1 MSNYFV
7 SENGKLLR
15 RISLCLLA
23 GYIFFI
29 LAFFFLA
36 GDQLQLRPSKGNLP
50 MPAAQSA
57 AVELSAGNTVDQH
70 FTTNADRLES
80 VSVQWGTAYRANAGT
95 VVMQVFDLTSGQCLM
110 SGSFDAAAIP
120 EGGIT
125 TVFPEAPVENI
136 AGLPLMLHLYAD
148 SQPGAGVAPLMHGTA
163 PDGNTIL
170 YFNGEPSPVGGV
182 LCFCATGS
190 DYTWIGQ
197 YYWYAAGAGL
207 ALLVGWVLLT
217 GYKLKK
223 GRRSYVLG
231 IFEAIERYRFLI
243 RQLVSRDFKT
253 KYKRSVLGM
262 FWSFLNPLLM
272 MVVQYFIFSTLFKS
286 DIPNY
291 AAYLLIGI
299 VCFNFFSE
307 VCNLS
312 LYSILGNAPLITKV
326 YMPKYIYPL
335 TRVLSSVV
343 NLGISLIPLVIV
355 CLLTGVRLQPAALL
369 AFFFLICLM
378 LFSLGMAFLLSSAMV
393 FFRDTQFLWSVFSTI
408 WMYAT
413 AIFYPE
419 TILPENLRFV
429 LYANP
434 IYHFIK
440 NIRVCILEG
449 ISPDPVM
456 FPLCLGIALAMLAV
470 GGLVFKRSQ
479 DKFVLYL

>member
-1 MSNYFV
+1 MNNS
-7 SENGKLLR
+7 KHLLR
-15 RISLCLLA
+15 RIGIICTA
-23 GYIFFI
+23 VYILSI

-36 GDQLQLRPSKGNLP
+36 GEQLHQRKSKGSLE
-50 MPAAQSA
+50 MPTAQSS
-57 AVELSAGNTVDQH
+57 AVELSAGTVVDQH
-70 FTTNADRLES
+70 FTTSVQRLES
-80 VSVQWGTAYRANAGT
+80 VSVQWGTSFRPNAGT
-95 VVMQVFDLTSGQCLM
+95 VVMELYRLDPDKLLL
-110 SGSFDAAAIP
+110 SGSFDAATIT

-125 TVFPEAPVENI
+125 TITADVPLEGL
-136 AGLPLMLHLYAD
+136 AGAPLMLHLYSPDA
-148 SQPGAGVAPLMHGTA
+148 QPGSAVAPLVHTDA
-163 PDGNTIL
+163 VLENTRL
-170 YFNGEPSPVGGV
+170 YTMYPTGAHPLDAT
-182 LCFCATGS
+182 LCFSVSGS
-190 DYTWIGQ
+190 DLTFFGQ
-197 YYWYAAGAGL
+197 YYWYLAAAGL
-207 ALLVGWVLLT
+207 ILILVWIALT
-217 GYKLKK
+217 AYKLKT

-231 IFEAIERYRFLI
+231 VFDAVAHYRFLI

-312 LYSILGNAPLITKV
+312 LYSILGNANLITKV

-355 CLLTGVRLQPAALL
+355 CLLTGVRFQPSALL
-369 AFFFLICLM
+369 AFFFLLCLM
-378 LFSLGMAFLLSSAMV
+378 LFSLGMAFLLSAAMV
-393 FFRDTQFLWSVFSTI
+393 FFRDTQFLWSVFSTV

-429 LYANP
+429 LHFNP
-434 IYHFIK
+434 VYHFIK
-440 NIRVCILEG
+440 NIRICIL
-449 ISPDPVM
+449 D
-456 FPLCLGIALAMLAV
+456 GIAPEPGMFLLSLGMALGMLAV
-470 GGLVFKRSQ
+470 GSLIFKKSQ